1 MDSFGY
7 RLYAARRSPFF
18 PVYGRRGA
26 ALWRRRRQSPPCGRR
41 GGEAAAAAPHGSMK
55 PSHSSGLCIQHGSGS
70 PRPGKRLFM
79 TDPAFMRICVEQT
92 AICLIS
98 FFGKWGALYVSR
110 ETFFSMGM
118 TGKAV
123 PAQTEADAGR
133 YPRQDGI
140 LHMHEGRGRT
150 ACLAAR
156 LRGIC
161 PTEFRRLCCRNVRP
175 RVSYTVRQKKQA
187 PLSESLLPPYSII
200 SAAAPDK
207 TPAVPVSPPARRVF
221 WRCPGPCLPGR
232 RPCRPEQH
240 LPPE

>member
-1 MDSFGY
+1 MDSFGH
-7 RLYAARRSPFF
+7 RLYAVRRFPFF

-26 ALWRRRRQSPPCGRR
+26 ALWRRRRQSPLCERCG
-41 GGEAAAAAPHGSMK
+41 GFAAAAAPHGSMK
-55 PSHSSGLCIQHGSGS
+55 PSHSSGPRIRHGSGS
-70 PRPGKRLFM
+70 PRPGKRLIM
-79 TDPAFMRICVEQT
+79 TDPAFMRIWVEQT

-98 FFGKWGALYVSR
+98 FSGKWGALYVSR
-110 ETFFSMGM
+110 ETFFSMGL

-133 YPRQDGI
+133 YPRI
-140 LHMHEGRGRT
+140 VYRET
-150 ACLAAR
+150 
-156 LRGIC
+156 
-161 PTEFRRLCCRNVRP
+161 
-175 RVSYTVRQKKQA
+175 KKQA

-207 TPAVPVSPPARRVF
+207 TPAAPVSPPARRVF

>member
-1 MDSFGY
+1 MDSFGH
-7 RLYAARRSPFF
+7 RLYAVRRSPFF

-26 ALWRRRRQSPPCGRR
+26 ALWRRRRQSPLCERCG
-41 GGEAAAAAPHGSMK
+41 GFAAAAAPHGSMK
-55 PSHSSGLCIQHGSGS
+55 PSHSSGPRIRHGSGS

-98 FFGKWGALYVSR
+98 FSGKWGALYVSR
-110 ETFFSMGM
+110 ETFFSMGL

-140 LHMHEGRGRT
+140 YTCTKAGGAPCALRH
-150 ACLAAR
+150 ACGANAR
-156 LRGIC
+156 RVPAVLMPERA
-161 PTEFRRLCCRNVRP
+161 P

-207 TPAVPVSPPARRVF
+207 TPAAPVSPPARRVF

>member
-1 MDSFGY
+1 MDSFGH
-7 RLYAARRSPFF
+7 RLYAVRRSPFF

-26 ALWRRRRQSPPCGRR
+26 ALWRHRRQSPLCERC

-55 PSHSSGLCIQHGSGS
+55 PSHSSGPRIRHGSGS

-98 FFGKWGALYVSR
+98 FSGKWGALYVSR
-110 ETFFSMGM
+110 ETFFSMGL

-133 YPRQDGI
+133 YPRI
-140 LHMHEGRGRT
+140 VYRET
-150 ACLAAR
+150 
-156 LRGIC
+156 
-161 PTEFRRLCCRNVRP
+161 
-175 RVSYTVRQKKQA
+175 KKQA

-207 TPAVPVSPPARRVF
+207 TPAAPVSPPARRVF

>member
-26 ALWRRRRQSPPCGRR
+26 ALWRRRRQSPLCERCG
-41 GGEAAAAAPHGSMK
+41 GFAAAAAPHGSMK
-55 PSHSSGLCIQHGSGS
+55 PSHSSGPHIRHGSGS
-70 PRPGKRLFM
+70 PRPGKWLFM
-79 TDPAFMRICVEQT
+79 TDPAFMRICVERT

-98 FFGKWGALYVSR
+98 FSGKWGALYVSR
-110 ETFFSMGM
+110 ETFFSMGL

-123 PAQTEADAGR
+123 PAQTEQMRDDTRVRMEYCTCTKAGGALR
-133 YPRQDGI
+133 ALRHACGANARRVPAVLLPERAPPRI
-140 LHMHEGRGRT
+140 VYRET
-150 ACLAAR
+150 
-156 LRGIC
+156 
-161 PTEFRRLCCRNVRP
+161 
-175 RVSYTVRQKKQA
+175 KKQA
-187 PLSESLLPPYSII
+187 PLSESPLPPYSII

>member
-1 MDSFGY
+1 MDSFVY

-26 ALWRRRRQSPPCGRR
+26 ALWRRRRQRPLCERC

-55 PSHSSGLCIQHGSGS
+55 PSHSSGPRIRHGSGS

-98 FFGKWGALYVSR
+98 FSGKWGALYVSR
-110 ETFFSMGM
+110 ETFFSMGL

-133 YPRQDGI
+133 YPRI
-140 LHMHEGRGRT
+140 VYRET
-150 ACLAAR
+150 
-156 LRGIC
+156 
-161 PTEFRRLCCRNVRP
+161 
-175 RVSYTVRQKKQA
+175 KKQA

-207 TPAVPVSPPARRVF
+207 TPAAPVSPPARRVF

>member
-1 MDSFGY
+1 MDSFGH
-7 RLYAARRSPFF
+7 RLYAVRRSPFF

-26 ALWRRRRQSPPCGRR
+26 ALWRRRRQSPLCERC

-55 PSHSSGLCIQHGSGS
+55 PSHSSGPRIRHGSGS

-98 FFGKWGALYVSR
+98 FSGKWGALYVSR
-110 ETFFSMGM
+110 ETFFSMGL

-140 LHMHEGRGRT
+140 YTCMKAGGAPRALRH
-150 ACLAAR
+150 ACGANAR
-156 LRGIC
+156 RVPAVLLPERA
-161 PTEFRRLCCRNVRP
+161 P
-175 RVSYTVRQKKQA
+175 RISYTVRQKKQA

>member
-1 MDSFGY
+1 MDSFGH
-7 RLYAARRSPFF
+7 RLYAVRRSPFF

-26 ALWRRRRQSPPCGRR
+26 ALWRLRRQSPLCERC

-55 PSHSSGLCIQHGSGS
+55 PSHSSGPRIRHGSGS

-79 TDPAFMRICVEQT
+79 TDPAFMRICIEQT

-98 FFGKWGALYVSR
+98 FSGKWGALYVSR
-110 ETFFSMGM
+110 ETFFSMGL

-140 LHMHEGRGRT
+140 YTCTKAGGALRALRH
-150 ACLAAR
+150 ACGANAR
-156 LRGIC
+156 
-161 PTEFRRLCCRNVRP
+161 
-175 RVSYTVRQKKQA
+175 RVPAVLLPERAPSRIVYRETKKQA

>member
-1 MDSFGY
+1 MDSFGH
-7 RLYAARRSPFF
+7 RLYAVRRSPFF

-26 ALWRRRRQSPPCGRR
+26 ALWRRRRQRPLCERCG
-41 GGEAAAAAPHGSMK
+41 GFAAAAAPHGSMK
-55 PSHSSGLCIQHGSGS
+55 PSHSSGPRIRHGSGS

-98 FFGKWGALYVSR
+98 FSGKWGALYVSR
-110 ETFFSMGM
+110 ETFFSMGL

-156 LRGIC
+156 LRGKC
-161 PTEFRRLCCRNVRP
+161 PQSSGGFAAGTCAP
-175 RVSYTVRQKKQA
+175 RIVYRETKKQA
-187 PLSESLLPPYSII
+187 SLSESLLPPYSII

>member
-1 MDSFGY
+1 MDSFGH
-7 RLYAARRSPFF
+7 RLYAVRRFPFF

-26 ALWRRRRQSPPCGRR
+26 ALWRRRRQSPLCERC

-55 PSHSSGLCIQHGSGS
+55 PSHSSGPRIRHGSGS

-98 FFGKWGALYVSR
+98 FSGKWGALYVSR
-110 ETFFSMGM
+110 ETFFSMGL

-140 LHMHEGRGRT
+140 YTCTKAGGALRALRH
-150 ACLAAR
+150 ACGANAR
-156 LRGIC
+156 RVPAVLLPERA
-161 PTEFRRLCCRNVRP
+161 P
-175 RVSYTVRQKKQA
+175 RVSYTMRQKKQA
-187 PLSESLLPPYSII
+187 PLSESPLPPYSII

-221 WRCPGPCLPGR
+221 WRCPGPCLAGR